1 MLKQELPEAPG
12 KRRIGITAT
21 KRIQPPPSIAEDGGA
36 VPLRRP
42 SRDAARGGRYAA
54 LYPMDVICLSYLG
67 AIVLLLLCYHRYVAN
82 WSRLALQFTL
92 FALGIYALIVL
103 NDKFPGRRSFATARS
118 IYPVAVI
125 AAGWGALTQ
134 LVPLLYG
141 NYWTTYWVVYMD
153 RMLFGVYPTVWMAQ
167 HHRPWLDEL
176 MNIFYSG
183 YYLFMPGIVLTLL
196 ITGKRRQLVYA
207 LSLVSF
213 TYLGNFILFLLLPTL
228 GPQLIPEI
236 AQLSGGSYS
245 GYWVAAATRWIQSNG
260 AAIGGAFPSSHVSGA
275 VIWALAVL
283 DLNRRPGIFLALL
296 VPGIAVS
303 TVYLG
308 YHHALDPLTGILW
321 GFLAYR
327 LIAPRCVYLLTD
339 GTLRL
344 TQRRRASQSNI

>member
-1 MLKQELPEAPG
+1 MLKQEQPKASA
-12 KRRIGITAT
+12 KRGTAIAGSQRIY
-21 KRIQPPPSIAEDGGA
+21 PPPSNTGNGG
-36 VPLRRP
+36 VMPRHQH
-42 SRDAARGGRYAA
+42 SRDASTPPRSRPDDRRWHAIF
-54 LYPMDVICLSYLG
+54 YPMDVICLGYLSI
-67 AIVLLLLCYHRYVAN
+67 IVLLLLCCHRHVAN
-82 WSRLALQFTL
+82 WSSLALQFMH
-92 FALGIYALIVL
+92 FALGICVLIVL
-103 NDKFPGRRSFATARS
+103 DDKFPGRRILATART

-141 NYWTTYWVVYMD
+141 SYWTTSWVVYMD
-153 RMLFGVYPTVWMAQ
+153 RMLFGVYPTLWMAQ
-167 HHRPWLDEL
+167 YHRPWLDEL

-196 ITGKRRQLVYA
+196 FKGKRRQLVYA

-213 TYLGNFILFLLLPTL
+213 TYLGNFIFFLLLPTL

-236 AQLSGGSYS
+236 SQLSGGTYS

-275 VIWALAVL
+275 VIWALVVL
-283 DLNRRPGIFLALL
+283 DLNRPRGIFLALL

-308 YHHALDPLTGILW
+308 YHHALDPLAGILW
-321 GFLAYR
+321 GFLAYC
-327 LIAPRCVYLLTD
+327 LIKPSCHYLIR
-339 GTLRL
+339 GKR
-344 TQRRRASQSNI
+344 